1 MHVQVCVKK
10 EQALCFGMQRKYDFG
25 FVVIFARGKLFIF
38 QPAFMGKI
46 CVEIVIYSKGWPEL
60 QLCENEINV
69 RPSYSFSQVLYND
82 RALIELTKVL

>member
-1 MHVQVCVKK
+1 MHVRVKK
-10 EQALCFGMQRKYDFG
+10 EQALCFGMQRKYDCG
-25 FVVIFARGKLFIF
+25 FVVIFARGKSFIY
-38 QPAFMGKI
+38 QAAFIRKI

-69 RPSYSFSQVLYND
+69 RPSYSFSKGLYND